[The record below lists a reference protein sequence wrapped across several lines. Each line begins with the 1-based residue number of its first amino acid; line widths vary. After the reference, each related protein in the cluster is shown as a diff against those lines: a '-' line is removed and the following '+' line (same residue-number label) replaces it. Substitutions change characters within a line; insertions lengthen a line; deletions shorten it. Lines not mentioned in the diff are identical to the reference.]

1 MKKADL
7 KKSLLRTITIAS
19 SMQEADVDGEDARP
33 VNEDW
38 MRAMMRVYLLSQN
51 A

>member
-1 MKKADL
+1 MNTNL
-7 KKSLLRTITIAS
+7 KKSLLRTITLVS
-19 SMQEADVDGEDARP
+19 EMQDVCEEGEEPRP